1 MTSETDPYGDW
12 DGAYVLGAL
21 SAADRR
27 EYEQHLATC
36 ERCTRD
42 VGELAGMPGV
52 LGLVPADEAL
62 SISEELATATLGDDV
77 PQPAPQAPPVS
88 LLARRAWKER
98 SRRRVLLAAAAVV
111 LLVAGGVGG
120 ALLPQV
126 VDREPAVVVAAPQTP
141 RSVRLAP
148 VDASGVQA
156 DLTLE
161 PTAWGTRLEWSC
173 SYPPDYA
180 VDGVEYDLT
189 VVDRSGERVRVA
201 TWNGGASSI
210 TTGLTASTSLTP
222 AEIGSIEMSATT
234 LSTPLAAAT
243 L

>member
-1 MTSETDPYGDW
+1 MTSETDPYTDW

-36 ERCTRD
+36 ERCTRA

-62 SISEELATATLGDDV
+62 SITDAPPAIATLGDDG
-77 PQPAPQAPPVS
+77 PLPAPQAPPVL
-88 LLARRAWKER
+88 LLARRARKER
-98 SRRRVLLAAAAVV
+98 GRQRVLLAAAAVV
-111 LLVAGGVGG
+111 LLVAGGVAG

-126 VDREPAVVVAAPQTP
+126 AEREPAAVAV
-141 RSVRLAP
+141 SVQSVSLAP

-180 VDGVEYDLT
+180 VEGVEYDLT
-189 VVDRSGERVRVA
+189 LVDRSGERVRVA
-201 TWNGGASSI
+201 TWTGGTSTT
-210 TTGLTASTSLTP
+210 TTGLTATTSLTP

-234 LSTPLAAAT
+234 LSTPLAAVT